1 MWFWCLHWG
10 ERNSAVSSYFS
21 GNSKDSVRWPAVQR
35 CQCLID
41 KRHEKEVVKAGEW
54 DTPNMTIQ
62 LGWPLRIMASSS
74 ASAIKLLGSI

>member
-1 MWFWCLHWG
+1 M
-10 ERNSAVSSYFS
+10 
-21 GNSKDSVRWPAVQR
+21 QR